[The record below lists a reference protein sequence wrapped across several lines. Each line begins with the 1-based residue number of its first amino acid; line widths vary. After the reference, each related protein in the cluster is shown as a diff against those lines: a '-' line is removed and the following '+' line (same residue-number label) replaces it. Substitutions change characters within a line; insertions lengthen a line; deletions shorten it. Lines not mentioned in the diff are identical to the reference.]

1 VKRVRSEPST
11 HHASGRPAVAQPL
24 ARGVLWA
31 VLAMSCAGTVVT
43 AAYLPA
49 PWGRLIVVPGALGA
63 LIAASCALFH
73 ITVGV
78 TRSLN
83 AVGGAVRRGVRG
95 SDRHTGPDVVE
106 KT

>member
-1 VKRVRSEPST
+1 MCSEPSA
-11 HHASGRPAVAQPL
+11 HQASGRPTVAQPL

-63 LIAASCALFH
+63 LIAAVCALFH

-78 TRSLN
+78 TRCLT
-83 AVGGAVRRGVRG
+83 AVGRATRRGVRV
-95 SDRHTGPDVVE
+95 SDRHTGPEVVE

>member
-1 VKRVRSEPST
+1 MRSEPSA
-11 HHASGRPAVAQPL
+11 HQASGRSAVAQPL

-49 PWGRLIVVPGALGA
+49 PWGRLVVVPGALGA
-63 LIAASCALFH
+63 LVAAGCALFH

-78 TRSLN
+78 TRCLT
-83 AVGGAVRRGVRG
+83 AVGGAARRGVRG
-95 SDRHTGPDVVE
+95 SDRHTGPEVVE